1 MNKEWEEVK
10 LSEVTSKIGSGSTP
24 RGGSKVYKVSG
35 IPLIRSQ
42 NIYNCRFSENGLVF
56 IDEVQAEKL
65 SNVEIEEDD
74 ILLNITGDS
83 VARCTKVPNKYVR
96 GRVNQHVSIIRA
108 NEEILDSEY
117 LKYHLVNRDMQEYM
131 LSLARMGATR
141 AALTKS
147 MIESLE
153 ILLPPL
159 NEQKAI
165 AHILSTL
172 DDKIETNN
180 QINQRLEEL
189 AQTIFKHWFVDFEF
203 PNENGEPYKS
213 SGGGMVDSE
222 LGMIPKGWEVG
233 VLNDMIKIGSG
244 KRPANR
250 LNVNNESFEIPL
262 VGASSIMG
270 YSEEYNFNEPV
281 LIIGRV
287 GTHGIVQRFNK
298 KIWAS
303 DNTLVIISKTYEYI
317 YQILNSID
325 YTSLNR
331 GSTQPLITQ
340 TDIKNYKI
348 LIPITELLLE
358 YERFVGDI
366 FKLHLK
372 NGSENQNLFNL
383 RDTLLP
389 KLMSGELRVP
399 LEGDDM

>member
-1 MNKEWEEVK
+1 MSKGWKEVK

-24 RGGSKVYKVSG
+24 RGGSKVYKLSG

-159 NEQKAI
+159 NEQKVI

-172 DDKIETNN
+172 DEKIETNN
-180 QINQRLEEL
+180 QINQRLEEI

-213 SGGGMVDSE
+213 GGGEMVESE

-233 VLNDMIKIGSG
+233 KFENLVTVKYGKDHKKLEDGDIPVYGSG
-244 KRPANR
+244 GVMRYVNKSLYSLESVLIPRKGT
-250 LNVNNESFEIPL
+250 LNNVIY
-262 VGASSIMG
+262 I
-270 YSEEYNFNEPV
+270 NEPFWSV
-281 LIIGRV
+281 DTMFFTQMNYPNITKYIYFFIKGKDLLSMNSGSAVPSMTTNILNQLPIISSPL
-287 GTHGIVQRFNK
+287 TFIQRFNK
-298 KIWAS
+298 
-303 DNTLVIISKTYEYI
+303 LVEPIFLHMNLNDK
-317 YQILNSID
+317 QI
-325 YTSLNR
+325 
-331 GSTQPLITQ
+331 
-340 TDIKNYKI
+340 K
-348 LIPITELLLE
+348 
-358 YERFVGDI
+358 
-366 FKLHLK
+366 KL
-372 NGSENQNLFNL
+372 SEL

-389 KLMSGELRVP
+389 KLMSGELRVH
-399 LEGDDM
+399 LKGDDI